1 MNRAKIGPIRPI
13 PLMEPTMSDAHTF
26 ETRLRWPAD
35 SGQSMPPDASFSRN
49 NVMNSVGKADVPG
62 SAPGVYGGDVSR
74 YNPEELLLMSLSEC
88 HMLTYLAIA
97 AKKRMTIIAYED
109 RATGTLGLGEN
120 GIKSGPPGKM
130 SMQEVTLRPKVTVA
144 RGTDLADAMAI
155 HEKAH
160 ANCFMSNSVNFPVKH
175 EAEIVEV

>member
-1 MNRAKIGPIRPI
+1 
-13 PLMEPTMSDAHTF
+13 MSDAHTF

-109 RATGTLGLGEN
+109 RATGTLGLGLGLGLGGS